1 MSLYSVNRLMGRKNW
16 KGVIV
21 LSPPSCGTTLSQSL
35 ERFQANEPFNYLHR
49 LLRNW
54 IVLRLRGFCSIV
66 QLRLVLLMTAE

>member
-1 MSLYSVNRLMGRKNW
+1 MGKKNW
-16 KGVIV
+16 KDVIV
-21 LSPPSCGTTLSQSL
+21 LRPPPPCGTTLSQSL